1 MRWDP
6 GRRGAAALG
15 LTLVAVVAA
24 TGWWLAA
31 SRPHSE
37 PVATES
43 SLPAGSAMATST
55 TSPTGGAAT
64 GATGTGSLVAPAPG
78 PSSATAPAAPTAPDS
93 PGSSAVRIVVDVAG
107 RVRHPGIY
115 TLPSDARVYDA
126 VRAAGGVRR
135 GVSTISI
142 NLAAPLQDGEQILV
156 GVPGG
161 SSPTSAVPSAGGSV
175 SAGGE
180 ASSGAPVDLNTATLE
195 ELEALPGV
203 GPVLAQ
209 NIVDYRTANGPFT
222 SVDQLD
228 DVTGIGDVRLAQL
241 RPLVSL

>member
-78 PSSATAPAAPTAPDS
+78 PSSATAPVPTAPDS
-93 PGSSAVRIVVDVAG
+93 SGSSAVRIVVDVAG

-161 SSPTSAVPSAGGSV
+161 SSPTTAVPSAGGSA